1 MPLISRWR
9 KLEKGRLIFLMLI
22 SCGLWLRWH
31 RGVAL
36 SFISV
41 IRVGLVTTE
50 CSLEVVLFFI
60 FFEDGDEVVKVEVLV
75 SVVLVGIIKNSVS
88 DNMVKGTGLS

>member
-1 MPLISRWR
+1 
-9 KLEKGRLIFLMLI
+9 MLI

-50 CSLEVVLFFI
+50 CSLEVVFFFV
-60 FFEDGDEVVKVEVLV
+60 FFKDGDEIVKAEVLV
-75 SVVLVGIIKNSVS
+75 SLVTLIVIIKNPIS
-88 DNMVKGTGLS
+88 DNVVEGTRLS